1 MRVDQSD
8 PQAGETVVVSGAA
21 GAVGSLVGQIARILG
36 CRVVGIAGSEEKCD
50 FLTRQLGFHA
60 AINYNKGNLKV
71 GRRLASNQTSLFT
84 LPLFS
89 DCSAESGT

>member
-1 MRVDQSD
+1 M
-8 PQAGETVVVSGAA
+8 VVSGAA

-50 FLTRQLGFHA
+50 FLTRELGFHA

-71 GRRLASNQTSLFT
+71 GREETDQ
-84 LPLFS
+84 
-89 DCSAESGT
+89 